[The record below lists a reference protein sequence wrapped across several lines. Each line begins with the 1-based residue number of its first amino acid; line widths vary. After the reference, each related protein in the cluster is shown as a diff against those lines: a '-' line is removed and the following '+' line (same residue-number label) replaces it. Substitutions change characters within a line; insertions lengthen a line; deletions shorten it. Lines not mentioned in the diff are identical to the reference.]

1 MATRELPTGTVTF
14 FFTDIEGSTR
24 LLHELGAL
32 YQDALA
38 QHHRVLRSAIQGA
51 DGLEVSTHG
60 DAFFAVFTDPDR
72 AVEAAAA
79 AQRAL
84 TAQEWPGERDI
95 RVRIGLHTG
104 EGVVAVDDYVGIDV
118 HAAARVCSA
127 AHGGQVLLTRAT
139 RDALANDTTLVE
151 LGHHLLKDLEGS
163 IELFGLAAEGLPG
176 DFPPL
181 KTLTN
186 ANLPEPPTPIVGRA
200 REVHAVR
207 ELLLRDETRL
217 VTLTGPGGTGKTRL
231 ALETARELVEKFP
244 NGVTFVA
251 LGAFGD
257 AEFVLPSLGEA
268 LGVEGSSGRS
278 LEEALANY
286 LRERR
291 LLLVLDNFEHVIGA
305 APSIAKLLAAAPGVT
320 ALVTSRERLHLSG
333 EQEMV
338 VPPLRPADAVAL
350 FMARARAAL
359 PTFEDNELD
368 RQAIDEICRRLDGLP
383 LAIELAAARVKLL
396 SPRALQ
402 GRLGRRLQLLTG
414 GARDL
419 PERQQTLRA
428 TIDWSYELLA
438 ATEQRLLA
446 RLSVFYSGCTLEAA
460 EEVCEAS
467 LDDLASLVDKSLL
480 GRHDRAD
487 EIRFVLLETIREYAF
502 ERLRDLGEIDELR
515 RRHADH
521 YLGFA
526 EQAHLEMRGAGQV
539 RWLAALDSEHQN
551 LRAAIEY
558 VRGAGE
564 KELELRFV
572 AALWFFWIVHGHL
585 TEGMT
590 TVERALEGST
600 SQPPLLRADALRTVA
615 ALAHRLGDTRRAKMY
630 AKESVGL
637 YREVGDLGG
646 EAAALTTLAG
656 AALVEGDGARARE
669 LYEQAL
675 DSTRNLNDP
684 FRLASAL
691 GNLGYLLL
699 MEGDNDRAGKLF
711 EEGLIVFRRLSSE
724 EGVARSLLNLGFA
737 SWQRSAFSEAAALMR
752 ESLRR
757 FATIGSRE
765 GIAYCLEGLAA
776 EAVSEGNGARAARLL
791 GASEAVC
798 LSLELTLDPFELA
811 LHRWSAAEGRRVL
824 GEDVFE
830 REFAAGKALSVDA
843 AAELALSVD
852 ESVLVD
858 A

>member
-1 MATRELPTGTVTF
+1 M
-14 FFTDIEGSTR
+14 
-24 LLHELGAL
+24 
-32 YQDALA
+32 
-38 QHHRVLRSAIQGA
+38 
-51 DGLEVSTHG
+51 
-60 DAFFAVFTDPDR
+60 
-72 AVEAAAA
+72 
-79 AQRAL
+79 
-84 TAQEWPGERDI
+84 
-95 RVRIGLHTG
+95 RIGLHTG

-186 ANLPEPPTPIVGRA
+186 ANLPEPPTPIIGRA

-251 LGAFGD
+251 LGALGD

-811 LHRWSAAEGRRVL
+811 LHRWSVAEGRRVL